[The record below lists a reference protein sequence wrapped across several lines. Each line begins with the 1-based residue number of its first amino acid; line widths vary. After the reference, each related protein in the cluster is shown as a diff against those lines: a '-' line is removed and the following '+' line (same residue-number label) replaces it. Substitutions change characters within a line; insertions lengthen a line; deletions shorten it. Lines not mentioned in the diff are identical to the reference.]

1 MGKLNQEVYKDVNA
15 ITEEHLAT
23 ILLLDRSGSMK
34 GKPCEELQDGF
45 NSFITQTSSDEL
57 AMKRVDL
64 AVVSFGNNE
73 VTVEKD
79 WMPLA
84 SATEEA
90 QINLNCAGNTPMGTA
105 IEKAIAMSRERLAFY
120 DSFGIQ
126 HYKPW
131 IFMITDG
138 YPTDNVDKAREL
150 IKQREGLGRLKF
162 FAVSVNGAD
171 TNFLKSISHRVIEC
185 TSENNFKGIFNWL
198 SESMIVVSAS
208 HVNENPQ
215 LPDLP
220 KNTQAVPSDW

>member
-1 MGKLNQEVYKDVNA
+1 MDKFIKETPKNIIAVTDS
-15 ITEEHLAT
+15 HLAV
-23 ILLLDRSGSMK
+23 ILLFDRSGSMK
-34 GKPCEELQDGF
+34 GKPCEEVQDGF

-131 IFMITDG
+131 IFMITNG

-150 IKQREGLGRLKF
+150 IK
-162 FAVSVNGAD
+162 
-171 TNFLKSISHRVIEC
+171 
-185 TSENNFKGIFNWL
+185 
-198 SESMIVVSAS
+198 
-208 HVNENPQ
+208 
-215 LPDLP
+215 
-220 KNTQAVPSDW
+220 